1 MSDSRARHAEFIKAA
16 TWHGTLDAARAMLAA
31 HPELAGGD
39 IHAAAILGDDV
50 AVRRFLERDPSLATA
65 TCEPY
70 SGNPLTHLG
79 LSKYLRLDPSRSD
92 AFIRAA
98 TALLDAGADPNGG
111 FWTKGEHPE
120 FETPLYGAAGVAH
133 HAAMTRLLVDRGAD
147 VNDDEVCYHSP
158 ESDDNGALQVLV
170 ETGRVSLDN
179 LTMMLV
185 RKHDWH
191 DLDGARYLLEHGA
204 DANHWGKRGWS
215 PIHHA
220 IRRDNGREMI
230 VLLLDHAADATRR
243 KDGISAVQ
251 LAARRGRGDLLDLF
265 EQRDVPINLD
275 GLDRLLAACARHDG
289 ATARAIAAAE
299 PEVVGEL
306 IADGGAIL
314 ARFAGTWNTVG
325 VGLLLDLGADVHA
338 THDGDPYFGTPPG
351 STALHVAAW
360 RGVASTVQLLLV
372 HGGRGQRQGQ
382 RQQELRWSGR

>member
-1 MSDSRARHAEFIKAA
+1 
-16 TWHGTLDAARAMLAA
+16 
-31 HPELAGGD
+31 
-39 IHAAAILGDDV
+39 
-50 AVRRFLERDPSLATA
+50 
-65 TCEPY
+65 
-70 SGNPLTHLG
+70 
-79 LSKYLRLDPSRSD
+79 
-92 AFIRAA
+92 
-98 TALLDAGADPNGG
+98 
-111 FWTKGEHPE
+111 
-120 FETPLYGAAGVAH
+120 LYGAAGVAH
-133 HAAMTRLLVDRGAD
+133 HAALTRLLVDRGAD

-220 IRRDNGREMI
+220 IRRDNGREML

-251 LAARRGRGDLLDLF
+251 LAARRGRGDLLELF
-265 EQRDVPINLD
+265 EQRKVPINLY

-289 ATARAIAAAE
+289 VAARAIAAAE

-325 VGLLLDLGADVHA
+325 VGLLLDLGVDVHA

-360 RGVASTVQLLLV
+360 RGVASTVQLLLE
-372 HGGRGQRQGQ
+372 RGAEVNAKDNDGKTPLVWAVKATVDSYWTHRRTPEAVRALVAAGAN
-382 RQQELRWSGR
+382 RSEIAIPTGYPDIDVLLGETSLPGA